1 MCIDYYFSNNP
12 FFNDS
17 YPFFCINNQSKS
29 WIGNY
34 SFEEFAPPNIS
45 WRYSITIY
53 EDKGLYARIKIDG
66 YKILERMTA
75 KVWTHHDEIWLTFY
89 EYYLDEDGNTSIHG
103 RYEEGDTLLK
113 MRMEGD
119 VLITTWYAIEPLL
132 IENRKLGQYFTKD
145 EE

>member
-1 MCIDYYFSNNP
+1 M
-12 FFNDS
+12 
-17 YPFFCINNQSKS
+17 
-29 WIGNY
+29 
-34 SFEEFAPPNIS
+34 
-45 WRYSITIY
+45 
-53 EDKGLYARIKIDG
+53 
-66 YKILERMTA
+66 ERLTA
-75 KVWTHHDEIWLTFY
+75 KVWTHDDEIWLTFY